1 MKESNFQEHPTCK
14 LAHVFGMAAVNRR
27 HFGNNTVLD
36 KAVGECSCIC
46 KKRCGRELATKRVE
60 IKGTAV
66 HKDSSRD
73 K

>member
-1 MKESNFQEHPTCK
+1 MKKSNFQEHPTCK

-46 KKRCGRELATKRVE
+46 KKGVE
-60 IKGTAV
+60 EN
-66 HKDSSRD
+66 
-73 K
+73 

>member
-1 MKESNFQEHPTCK
+1 MCK
-14 LAHVFGMAAVNRR
+14 LAHIFGMAAVNHR

-36 KAVGECSCIC
+36 KAVRECSCIC
-46 KKRCGRELATKRVE
+46 KKRYRGELATKRAE
-60 IKGTAV
+60 LKGTAV